1 MVEHFHGKEGVTS
14 SSLVLGFPLGSSAVD
29 FTLTDEQEDFVDAL
43 RRFCD
48 HELGTPDQ
56 RERLTES
63 YTIHHNEAIYSQMAE
78 LGWLGVTIPEEYG
91 GSGGSMLDAC
101 LFMEETSRS
110 LAPIGGYATT
120 LIVAGATQR
129 FGSEEQKSE
138 ILGGI
143 AGGAVEAIA
152 MTEPE
157 AGSDVGSLTTSAKRV
172 DGGFV
177 INGQKVFCSN
187 AHIAD
192 HILVVCR
199 TTKSASKHEGLSM
212 IWIPRDANG
221 LEVIPI
227 DTMGGRE
234 TSHLYLTDV
243 EAPEDAVLGQVDQ
256 GWTQLMAG
264 LNVER
269 LILAATMLG
278 IGQRAFDDLIVYVKE
293 REQFGRP
300 IGSFQALQH
309 RIADIATDLE
319 AARLMTR
326 WVATLTDEDPDRML
340 PREASMVKL
349 FVTEVVKRA
358 ALEGMQMMGGYGY
371 ASEYDME
378 RLVRSTLVST
388 IYGGTSEIQRN
399 IIAKTFGL

>member
-1 MVEHFHGKEGVTS
+1 MDF
-14 SSLVLGFPLGSSAVD
+14 SLS
-29 FTLTDEQEDFVDAL
+29 DEQEDFVDAI

-48 HELGTPDQ
+48 HECGTRDQ

-63 YTIHHNEAIYSQMAE
+63 YRKHHNDTIYKQMAE
-78 LGWLGVTIPEEYG
+78 LGWLGITIPEEYG

-101 LFMEETSRS
+101 IFMEETSRA

-120 LIVAGATQR
+120 LIVAAATQR
-129 FGSEEQKSE
+129 FGSEEQKQE

-143 AGGAVEAIA
+143 AAGAVEAIA

-157 AGSDVGSLTTSAKRV
+157 AGSDVGALTTSAERV
-172 DGGFV
+172 NGGFV
-177 INGQKVFCSN
+177 LNGQKVFCSN

-192 HILVVCR
+192 HVLVVCR
-199 TTKSASKHEGLSM
+199 TDKQPNKHEGLSM
-212 IWIPRDANG
+212 IWVPREADG
-221 LEVIPI
+221 LEIVPI
-227 DTMGGRE
+227 KTMGGEE

-243 EAPEDAVLGQVDQ
+243 EAPADAVLGEVDQ

-278 IGQRAFDDLIVYVKE
+278 VAQLVFDEVIVYVKE
-293 REQFGRP
+293 RKQFGRP

-309 RIADIATDLE
+309 RIADMATEIE

-326 WVATLTDEDPDRML
+326 WVASLTDEDPDKML

-349 FVTEVVKRA
+349 YVTEVCKRA
-358 ALEGMQMMGGYGY
+358 AVDGMQMMGGYGY

-378 RLVRSTLVST
+378 RLVRTAMVST

>member
-1 MVEHFHGKEGVTS
+1 
-14 SSLVLGFPLGSSAVD
+14 VD
-29 FTLTDEQEDFVDAL
+29 FSLSDEQKDFVDAI
-43 RRFCD
+43 RGFC
-48 HELGTPDQ
+48 ERECGTQDQ
-56 RERLTES
+56 RERLTDG
-63 YTIHHNEAIYSQMAE
+63 YADHHNFELYRKMAE

-91 GSGGSMLDAC
+91 GAGGEMLDAT
-101 LFMEETSRS
+101 LFMEETSRG

-129 FGSEEQKSE
+129 FGTEDQKKK

-143 AGGAVEAIA
+143 ASGSVEAIA

-157 AGSDVGSLTTSAKRV
+157 AGSDVGALSTTAERV
-172 DGGFV
+172 DGGYV
-177 INGQKVFCSN
+177 LNGQKVFISN
-187 AHIAD
+187 AHISD
-192 HILVVCR
+192 HVLVVCR
-199 TTKSASKHEGLSM
+199 TTKGESKHQGLSM
-212 IWIPRDANG
+212 IWVPRDAPG
-221 LEVIPI
+221 MEVVPI

-234 TSHLYLTDV
+234 TNHLYLSDV
-243 EAPEDAVLGQVDQ
+243 EAPADAVLGEVDQ
-256 GWTQLMAG
+256 AWTQLMAG

-278 IGQRAFDDLIVYVKE
+278 LAQRVLDDVLAYVKE
-293 REQFGRP
+293 RKQFGRP

-309 RIADIATDLE
+309 RIADMATEIE

-326 WVATLTDEDPDRML
+326 WVATLTDEDPGRML

-349 FVTEVVKRA
+349 HVTEVAKRA
-358 ALEGMQMMGGYGY
+358 AVEGMQMMGGYGY

-378 RLVRSTLVST
+378 RLVRNTMVST

-399 IIAKTFGL
+399 IIAKTLGL

>member
-1 MVEHFHGKEGVTS
+1 
-14 SSLVLGFPLGSSAVD
+14 VD

-48 HELGTPDQ
+48 HELGTQDQ

-63 YTIHHNEAIYSQMAE
+63 YTIHHNETIYSQMAE

-129 FGSEEQKSE
+129 FGSEEQKDE

-157 AGSDVGSLTTSAKRV
+157 AGSDVGALTTSAKRV

-212 IWIPRDANG
+212 IWIPRDADG

-243 EAPEDAVLGQVDQ
+243 EAPEDAVLGEVDH

-349 FVTEVVKRA
+349 FVTEVAKRA